1 VVTTNQTDDPG
12 QPESVSRSLTAKDS
26 KGEKKMPDMNRRKLL
41 ATLAVAPL
49 AAGVVGRAASLDN
62 KFKVGVST
70 RDKLQ
75 KRYFPNLELTTHE
88 GKKVRFYDDLIKD
101 KIVVINFMYVKCKG
115 VCMPVTMNLKRVQ
128 KLLGGRLGRDIFMYS
143 ITLKP
148 EEDTPQALR
157 RYVQAHKIKPGW
169 TFLTGKPDEIN
180 ILRRS
185 LGFKDAKAKL
195 DKDLT
200 NHTGMVKYGNEARQ
214 WWAMF
219 PGEANAPWIVE
230 CIEWMDGRNTQ
241 TTREAGQNET
251 KRDNPGHIHSK
262 VRNKG

>member
-1 VVTTNQTDDPG
+1 MS
-12 QPESVSRSLTAKDS
+12 EIS
-26 KGEKKMPDMNRRKLL
+26 RRKML
-41 ATLAVAPL
+41 AGLAVAPL
-49 AAGVVGRAASLDN
+49 AGGLVTRASNLIDLAST
-62 KFKVGVST
+62 VHRSS
-70 RDKLQ
+70 REKLQ
-75 KRYFPNLELTTHE
+75 ARYFPNFELTTHE

-101 KIVVINFMYVKCKG
+101 KIVVINFMYVKCEG
-115 VCMPVTMNLKRVQ
+115 VCMPVTTNLKRVQ
-128 KLLGGRLGRDIFMYS
+128 NLLGSRLGRDIFMYS

-148 EEDTPQALR
+148 EEDTPGALK
-157 RYVQAHKIKPGW
+157 RYVQARRIKPGW

-180 ILRRS
+180 TLRRS

-230 CIEWMDGRNTQ
+230 CILWMDGPNAKQ
-241 TTREAGQNET
+241 INIANEASRTSTNMQNQKDPHAGHKLSETSTKGRDSLKRKGGQ
-251 KRDNPGHIHSK
+251 R
-262 VRNKG
+262 

>member
-1 VVTTNQTDDPG
+1 
-12 QPESVSRSLTAKDS
+12 
-26 KGEKKMPDMNRRKLL
+26 MPDMNRRKLL

-49 AAGVVGRAASLDN
+49 ATGVVAKAATSDN
-62 KFKVGVST
+62 KFKVAESS
-70 RDKLQ
+70 REKLR
-75 KRYFPNLELTTHE
+75 KRYFPNFELTTHE
-88 GKKVRFYDDLIKD
+88 GEKVRFYDDLIKD
-101 KIVVINFMYVKCKG
+101 KIVVINFMYVKCEG

-128 KLLGGRLGRDIFMYS
+128 NLLGRRMGRDIFMYS

-148 EEDTPQALR
+148 EEDTPTALK
-157 RYVQAHKIKPGW
+157 RYVHAHKIQPGW
-169 TFLTGKPDEIN
+169 TFLTGKPEEIN
-180 ILRRS
+180 TLRRS

-230 CIEWMDGRNTQ
+230 CILWMEGPNGETIP
-241 TTREAGQNET
+241 EAVPSQPKSN
-251 KRDNPGHIHSK
+251 DSGHNHSK

>member
-1 VVTTNQTDDPG
+1 
-12 QPESVSRSLTAKDS
+12 
-26 KGEKKMPDMNRRKLL
+26 MPDMNRRKLL

-49 AAGVVGRAASLDN
+49 ATGVVGRAASSDN
-62 KFKVGVST
+62 KFKVPESS
-70 RDKLQ
+70 RAKLQ
-75 KRYFPNLELTTHE
+75 KRYFPNFELTTHE

-101 KIVVINFMYVKCKG
+101 KIVVINFMYAKCKG

-128 KLLGGRLGRDIFMYS
+128 NLLGRRMGRDIFMYS

-148 EEDTPQALR
+148 EEDTPQALK
-157 RYVQAHKIKPGW
+157 RYVQAHKVKPGW
-169 TFLTGKPDEIN
+169 TFLTGKPEEIN
-180 ILRRS
+180 SLRRS

-230 CIEWMDGRNTQ
+230 CILWMDGGNAE
-241 TTREAGQNET
+241 TTREAVPSQPKG
-251 KRDNPGHIHSK
+251 DDSGHNHLK